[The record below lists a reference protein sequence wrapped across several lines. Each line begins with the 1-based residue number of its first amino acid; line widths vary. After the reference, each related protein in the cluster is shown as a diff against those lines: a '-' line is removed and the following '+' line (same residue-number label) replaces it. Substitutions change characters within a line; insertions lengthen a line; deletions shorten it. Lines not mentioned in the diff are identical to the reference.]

1 VSDDADQIARVQ
13 DQADALGNRLRDA
26 DAVHESLESRINVLQ
41 RELRALDERGERMER
56 VTDQIWNQSRGNA
69 DAIRQMSSSTHAI
82 LQAVL
87 DSRKASEQ
95 RHEQQQRDIVDL
107 SGRIDGFER
116 RLSRLEK
123 LFPARAWL
131 WMLAAAAIGVGT
143 IFWKVYE
150 QWLLDWLA

>member
-1 VSDDADQIARVQ
+1 VSDEADRIAHVQ
-13 DQADALGNRLRDA
+13 DQADALTHRLRDA
-26 DAVHESLESRINVLQ
+26 DNVHEALESRINILQ
-41 RELRALDERGERMER
+41 RELRSLDERGERMER
-56 VTDQIWNQSRGNA
+56 VTDQIWQQSRGNA

-95 RHEQQQRDIVDL
+95 RHEQQQQEILEL

-123 LFPARAWL
+123 LFPTRAWL
-131 WMLAAAAIGVGT
+131 WMLAAAVIGIGT
-143 IFWKVYE
+143 MFWKVYE
-150 QWLLDWLA
+150 QWLLEWLT